1 MFFLLFLCW
10 RRNDFFEFYLF
21 FWNLSFENVER
32 FGNFINFTNINK
44 KYLLKNLSLVESGK
58 APFFKD
64 QEWREGLTFYRRGDF
79 YDPVRI
85 PDILTGCNFL
95 RFDNF

>member
-1 MFFLLFLCW
+1 M
-10 RRNDFFEFYLF
+10 
-21 FWNLSFENVER
+21 
-32 FGNFINFTNINK
+32 
-44 KYLLKNLSLVESGK
+44 ESGK